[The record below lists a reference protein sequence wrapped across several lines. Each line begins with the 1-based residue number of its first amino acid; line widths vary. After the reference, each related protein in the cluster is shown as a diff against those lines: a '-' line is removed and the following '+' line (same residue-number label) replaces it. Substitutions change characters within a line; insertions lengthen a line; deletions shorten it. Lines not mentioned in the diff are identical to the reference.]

1 MRLSQHTDTMAEDA
15 RLILN
20 PTNVALSE
28 SPFSKIMSKYVIIKF
43 IFKLIVGLFAFPAL
57 I

>member
-20 PTNVALSE
+20 PTNVAFSQN
-28 SPFSKIMSKYVIIKF
+28 PFSKIMSKYVIIKF
-43 IFKLIVGLFAFPAL
+43 IFKLIIGLFAFPAL